1 MRWQIPKTGPAANSA
16 RLPCQEREED
26 NKTPSAWRAHP
37 SSTRQEGGLLSGPL
51 GLAQSGWSPGRLK
64 AGVPTSSLLPA
75 KKHLTSLCRSHK
87 TLCQTE
93 GGSFL
98 LNGAQVVLR
107 QLEPLPPQ
115 LAWPSVCGR
124 AGFPA
129 LFPGFICLLWIRKA
143 CATLSPCFCP
153 VSTPAP
159 PGWERPDVCR
169 RPLPSPVNCRQ
180 PRHPGSS
187 SVKWGADSCLMQWL

>member
-1 MRWQIPKTGPAANSA
+1 MANSKDRACSQLCPSPLPGAGGRQQNPISVA
-16 RLPCQEREED
+16 RAP
-26 NKTPSAWRAHP
+26 
-37 SSTRQEGGLLSGPL
+37 LLYPAGRGPPVWPTWSGPEWL
-51 GLAQSGWSPGRLK
+51 EPRPAEGRSP
-64 AGVPTSSLLPA
+64 SLLPA
-75 KKHLTSLCRSHK
+75 PSQEAPDIPLLLPQDPVPNGRGQFSAKWSP
-87 TLCQTE
+87 
-93 GGSFL
+93 GGPK
-98 LNGAQVVLR
+98 AIR
-107 QLEPLPPQ
+107 TPPP
-115 LAWPSVCGR
+115 AAGVAIVCGR

-187 SVKWGADSCLMQWL
+187 SVKWGG